1 MITVIF
7 VGIMVALLVVA
18 GVFGLM
24 AKDKKRKGQSGS
36 PNAASGRGKEGRASG
51 LD

>member
-1 MITVIF
+1 MLTVIF

-24 AKDKKRKGQSGS
+24 AKDKKRQGKSGS
-36 PNAASGRGKEGRASG
+36 PDAAGSGKEGRAPG